1 VLEEQMLGSPA
12 GPASA
17 ARSGVD
23 AAAWGHR
30 RHGYGLIASPK
41 RATPWFP
48 YTEHVTDPVV
58 VPWS

>member
-1 VLEEQMLGSPA
+1 MLGSPA